1 MARKEAELIWSPADQ
16 SYFPGG
22 AVPKCVLRDQGP
34 ALRVLNSDSWVAAP
48 QLWDW
53 TFQCTTD
60 PGMTPC
66 PHQVI
71 S

>member
-48 QLWDW
+48 
-53 TFQCTTD
+53 
-60 PGMTPC
+60 
-66 PHQVI
+66 
-71 S
+71 